1 MTSEDLKRAQ
11 LYLDGEL
18 EKEQRESF
26 LLQLEGDPDLKE
38 HVEQLE
44 KVAIQASSLEL
55 FKAPDIQFNSQ
66 PDILD
71 GLPRLPKARL
81 SMPQR
86 STSSFLA
93 GAIAA
98 AACILLGF
106 GLASYVQ
113 GPQIPVETAS
123 TFRMVYYSPSARSV
137 SVLGDFNGW
146 SSEIPLQSGQGGY
159 WETEM
164 RVPPGEY
171 RYVFVV
177 DGRQHV
183 PDPTADYVIDD
194 DFGSKNSVVRIGL

>member
-1 MTSEDLKRAQ
+1 MMPEDLVRAQ

-18 EKEQRESF
+18 KGAQRESF
-26 LLQLEGDPDLKE
+26 LLQLEGDPDLKG

-44 KVAIQASSLEL
+44 KVAMLASNLEL
-55 FKAPDIQFNSQ
+55 LKAADIRFTSQ
-66 PDILD
+66 RPVPVGLS
-71 GLPRLPKARL
+71 GLSRAWLSLPRHPVG
-81 SMPQR
+81 
-86 STSSFLA
+86 SFLA
-93 GAIAA
+93 GAVAA
-98 AACILLGF
+98 VACIVLGF
-106 GLASYVQ
+106 GLASRVNK
-113 GPQIPVETAS
+113 PPIPVETTS

-146 SSEIPLQSGQGGY
+146 SSEIPLKSGQGGY
-159 WETEM
+159 WETQM

-177 DGRQHV
+177 DGRNHV